1 VYIINGTSYNQY
13 VSEIYKFDLNS
24 LLSINEY
31 NNLNIRVYPN
41 PTTDYLNI
49 KISGST
55 SFNVNIYDLNGK
67 LLKSEKNNTSI
78 KIQELTNGLYVLE
91 IVDFENDNIIIKKII
106 KE

>member
-1 VYIINGTSYNQY
+1 M
-13 VSEIYKFDLNS
+13 
-24 LLSINEY
+24 
-31 NNLNIRVYPN
+31 NISVYPN

-49 KISGST
+49 KISGSA

-78 KIQELTNGLYVLE
+78 QIQDLTNGLYIVEILDLE
-91 IVDFENDNIIIKKII
+91 SDNKIIKKII

>member
-1 VYIINGTSYNQY
+1 M
-13 VSEIYKFDLNS
+13 
-24 LLSINEY
+24 
-31 NNLNIRVYPN
+31 NIRVYPN

>member
-1 VYIINGTSYNQY
+1 MASYNQY

-31 NNLNIRVYPN
+31 NNFNISVYPN

-49 KISGST
+49 KISASA

-78 KIQELTNGLYVLE
+78 QIQDLTNGLYIVE
-91 IVDFENDNIIIKKII
+91 IVDLESDNKIIKKII